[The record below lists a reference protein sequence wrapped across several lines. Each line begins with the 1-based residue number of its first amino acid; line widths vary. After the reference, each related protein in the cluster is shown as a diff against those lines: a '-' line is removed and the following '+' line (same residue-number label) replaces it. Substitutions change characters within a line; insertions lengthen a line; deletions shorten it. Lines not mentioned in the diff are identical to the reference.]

1 MSEKTFYQEIEEI
14 LRKKKLS
21 KLDLSK
27 LKIRLCSKHKVINVP
42 TDIQILLNIEE
53 TSKLKTKLRTKPGRT
68 GSGVAVIAVMTEPFE
83 CPHGKCSYCPGGLK
97 SVFGTVPQSYTGSE
111 PATLRGIRNKYDAY
125 LQVMNRLEQY
135 VVMEHFPEKVELIIM
150 GGTFISFPKK
160 YREEFVLY
168 ALKAMNDFSEI
179 FYKNGLLDIS
189 KFKKFFEMPGN
200 MKDPSR
206 VERIHER
213 LLKIKGKSSLQ
224 KEQKRN
230 ETAQVRCVGLTIETR
245 PDYALL
251 KHANEMLR
259 LGATRVEVGVQSVYD
274 EPLQLI
280 ERGHD
285 VATTVASFQILKDLG
300 FKINAHYMPGLP
312 SVDRKKDFE
321 GMKMMFSDD
330 RFRPDMLK
338 IYPCMV
344 VRGTKLYDQWKKGGY
359 NPLSTSEAANLIA
372 SFKKFVPPY
381 CRIMR
386 VQRDI
391 PSYQIDAGVHRTNL
405 RQYIARIMETKGIK
419 CKCIRCR
426 EPKGKGSGKK
436 QIKLIEYDASLGK
449 EFFISIEDDCFIYG
463 FCRLRFPSTSLRKE
477 ITKNSALVREL
488 HVYGSA
494 LKVDSKESKNK
505 REDVQHKGLGK
516 QLLDFAEKICLQNKK
531 NKIVVISGIGAR
543 EYYKKLGYKLEGP
556 YMIKKLK

>member
-1 MSEKTFYQEIEEI
+1 MYRLMSERSFYQDIEEI

-21 KLDLSK
+21 KLELSK
-27 LKIRLCSKHKVINVP
+27 LKVKLCVKHKVVRIP
-42 TDIQILLNIEE
+42 TDIQILLNVDA
-53 TSKLKTKLRTKPGRT
+53 SKLKTKLRTKPGRT
-68 GSGVAVIAVMTEPFE
+68 GSGVAVIAVMTKPFE
-83 CPHGKCSYCPGGLK
+83 CPHGKCAYCPGGVR

-111 PATLRGIRNKYDAY
+111 PATLRGIRNKYDPY

-135 VVMEHFPEKVELIIM
+135 IVMEHFPEKVELIVM
-150 GGTFISFPKK
+150 GGTFIACPKK

-168 ALKAMNDFSEI
+168 ALKAMNDFSEQ
-179 FYKNGLLDIS
+179 FYNDGKLDID
-189 KFKKFFEMPGN
+189 KFKLFFEMPGN
-200 MKDPSR
+200 LHDPKR

-213 LLKIKGKSSLQ
+213 LLKLKGKSDLL

-230 ETAQVRCVGLTIETR
+230 EVAQIRCVGLTLETR

-274 EPLQLI
+274 EPLLLV

-285 VATTVASFQILKDLG
+285 VKTTVASFQILKDLG
-300 FKINAHYMPGLP
+300 LKINAHYMPGLP
-312 SVDRKKDFE
+312 GVSKRRDLE
-321 GMKMMFSDD
+321 GMKKLFSDE
-330 RFRPDMLK
+330 RFKPDMLK

-344 VRGTKLYDQWKKGGY
+344 IRGTKLYDKWKKGLY
-359 NPLSTSEAANLIA
+359 NPLSTSDAAKLIA
-372 SFKKFVPPY
+372 NFKKYVPSY

-391 PSYQIDAGVHRTNL
+391 PSYQIDAGVKKTNL
-405 RQYIARIMETKGIK
+405 RQYVGRIIEKEGIK

-426 EPKGKGSGKK
+426 EPKGEGKGRKK
-436 QIKLIEYDASLGK
+436 LKVIEYDASMGK
-449 EFFISIEDDCFIYG
+449 EYFISVEDDNNIYG

-477 ITKNSALVREL
+477 ITNKSALVREL

-494 LKVDSKESKNK
+494 LKVGGKG
-505 REDVQHKGLGK
+505 DVQHKGLGK
-516 QLLDFAEKICLQNKK
+516 QLLDCAEQICKKNKK
-531 NKIVVISGIGAR
+531 NKVVVISGIGAR
-543 EYYKKLGYKLEGP
+543 EYYKKLGYKKQGP
-556 YMIKKLK
+556 YMIKKL